1 MSECLKTIKV
11 YTITQSSPNIIAR
24 PEHNISRKDISKS
37 AVKVLYTLKDAG
49 YEGYLVGGCVR
60 DLLLGHHPKD
70 FDVATNATPEQVK
83 ALFRSSRI
91 IGRRFQIVHVRFGR
105 EIIEVTTFRGPHDDE
120 DTQHVSDEGMLLRD
134 NVYGT
139 LEQDAWRRDFTI
151 NALYYT
157 VKDFSIVDYTNG
169 MEDLKSKTIRMIGEP
184 SVRFQEDPVRMLR
197 AIRFAAKLNFK
208 IQHDDEVSIK
218 HALDENIH
226 LLEAVSS
233 ARLFDEVLKLFM
245 SGYGEAVYVLLI
257 KENIYQRLFAFDSL
271 TETEF
276 YINFVKQGLA
286 NTDLRIQQEKPI
298 TPAFLFAVLLWPA
311 VEVLAKQLQKKDH
324 SLYDALNFAGQQIIE
339 QVNVRITIP
348 KRFRYMMRDI
358 WSLQIRL
365 PSRIGRRAYKSLE
378 QKRFRAG
385 YDFLLLRSQVSN
397 AQAENNVVNEYDMS
411 HSSVEELNELSQWW
425 TQFQTEDDDGKK
437 AMIKALPHTGSKRKT
452 KSKKSGFKKSASKK
466 PAEN

>member
-1 MSECLKTIKV
+1 
-11 YTITQSSPNIIAR
+11 
-24 PEHNISRKDISKS
+24 
-37 AVKVLYTLKDAG
+37 
-49 YEGYLVGGCVR
+49 VGGCVR

-83 ALFRSSRI
+83 ALFRNSRI

-157 VKDFSIVDYTNG
+157 VKDFSIVDFTNG

-245 SGYGEAVYVLLI
+245 SGYAEAVYALLI
-257 KENIYQRLFAFDSL
+257 KEDIYQRLFAFDSL

-311 VEVLAKQLQKKDH
+311 VEVLAKQLQKKDN
-324 SLYDALNFAGQQIIE
+324 SLYDALNYAGQQIIE
-339 QVNVRITIP
+339 QVNERITIP

-358 WSLQIRL
+358 WSLQVRL

-397 AQAENNVVNEYDMS
+397 AQVGSNVVNEYDIS

-425 TQFQTEDDDGKK
+425 TQFQTENDDGKK
-437 AMIKALPHTGSKRKT
+437 VMIKALPHTGSKRKP
-452 KSKKSGFKKSASKK
+452 KSKKPVSKKSTSKK
-466 PAEN
+466 PVEN

>member
-1 MSECLKTIKV
+1 MGEIIKRSCA
-11 YTITQSSPNIIAR
+11 ITQSSPNIIAR

-37 AVKVLYTLKDAG
+37 AVNVLYTLKDAG
-49 YEGYLVGGCVR
+49 FEGYLVGGCVR

-83 ALFRSSRI
+83 GLFRNSRI

-105 EIIEVTTFRGPHDDE
+105 EIIEVTTFRGPHDDD

-157 VKDFSIVDYTNG
+157 VKDFSIVDYTHG

-184 SVRFQEDPVRMLR
+184 NTRFQEDPVRMLR

-218 HALDENIH
+218 NALDENIH

-245 SGYGEAVYVLLI
+245 SGYAEAVYELLI
-257 KENIYQRLFAFDSL
+257 KEKIYHRLFSFDPL

-276 YINFVKQGLA
+276 YSRFIKQGLA
-286 NTDLRIQQEKPI
+286 NTDLRIQQDKPI

-311 VEVLAKQLQKKDH
+311 VEVLAKKLQQRDH
-324 SLYDALNFAGQQIIE
+324 TLYDAVNVAGQEIIE
-339 QVNVRITIP
+339 EVNARITIP

-358 WSLQIRL
+358 WSLQVRL
-365 PSRIGRRAYKSLE
+365 PSRVGRRAYKSLE

-385 YDFLLLRSQVSN
+385 YDFLLLRSQVGS
-397 AQAENNVVNEYDMS
+397 ALTDKGIANEYDITR
-411 HSSVEELNELSQWW
+411 SSVEELDELTKWW
-425 TQFQTEDDDGKK
+425 TQFQVETEAGQKV
-437 AMIKALPHTGSKRKT
+437 MIKELPSDRPKRKSR
-452 KSKKSGFKKSASKK
+452 KPKKVAQK
-466 PAEN
+466 

>member
-1 MSECLKTIKV
+1 M
-11 YTITQSSPNIIAR
+11 
-24 PEHNISRKDISKS
+24 
-37 AVKVLYTLKDAG
+37 
-49 YEGYLVGGCVR
+49 
-60 DLLLGHHPKD
+60 
-70 FDVATNATPEQVK
+70 
-83 ALFRSSRI
+83 
-91 IGRRFQIVHVRFGR
+91 HVRFGR

-139 LEQDAWRRDFTI
+139 LEQDAWRRDFTV

-184 SVRFQEDPVRMLR
+184 TVRFQEDPVRMLR

-208 IQHDDEVSIK
+208 IQHDDEISIK
-218 HALDENIH
+218 KALNENIH

-245 SGYGEAVYVLLI
+245 SGYAEAVFSLLI
-257 KENIYQRLFAFDSL
+257 KENIYQRLFNFDSS

-276 YINFVKQGLA
+276 YIQFVKQGLV
-286 NTDLRIQQEKPI
+286 NTDLRIKQEKPI

-311 VEVLAKQLQKKDH
+311 VEVLTKQLQEKDH

-339 QVNVRITIP
+339 EVNARITIP

-358 WSLQIRL
+358 WSLQMRL

-397 AQAENNVVNEYDMS
+397 AQVENNVLNDNDVSNA
-411 HSSVEELNELSQWW
+411 SVEDLDELSKWW
-425 TQFQTEDDDGKK
+425 TTFQVETEDGKK
-437 AMIKALPHTGSKRKT
+437 EMIKSLPKSNSKRKKKTHSKKQT
-452 KSKKSGFKKSASKK
+452 KS
-466 PAEN
+466 

>member
-1 MSECLKTIKV
+1 M
-11 YTITQSSPNIIAR
+11 
-24 PEHNISRKDISKS
+24 
-37 AVKVLYTLKDAG
+37 KVLYTLKDAN

-83 ALFRSSRI
+83 ALFRNSRI

-105 EIIEVTTFRGPHDDE
+105 EIIEVTTFRGPHDDGA
-120 DTQHVSDEGMLLRD
+120 TQHVSDEGMLLRD

-157 VKDFSIVDYTNG
+157 VNGFSIVDYTNG
-169 MEDLKSKTIRMIGEP
+169 MDDLKSKTIRMIGDP
-184 SVRFQEDPVRMLR
+184 HVRFKEDPVRMLR
-197 AIRFAAKLNFK
+197 AIRFAAKLDFK

-218 HALDENIH
+218 EALDGNIH

-245 SGYGEAVYVLLI
+245 GGYAEAVYELLI
-257 KENIYQRLFAFDSL
+257 KEDIYQRLFPFDQAVDSD
-271 TETEF
+271 F
-276 YINFVKQGLA
+276 YIEFVKQGLV
-286 NTDLRIQQEKPI
+286 NTDIRIQQEKPV

-311 VEVLAKQLQKKDH
+311 VELLTKQLQSQDVPVIQ
-324 SLYDALNFAGQQIIE
+324 AINIAGQEMIE
-339 QVNVRITIP
+339 KVNMRITIP

-358 WSLQIRL
+358 WTLQVRL
-365 PSRIGRRAYKSLE
+365 PNRVGRRAYKLLE

-385 YDFLLLRSQVSN
+385 YDFLLLRSQVS
-397 AQAENNVVNEYDMS
+397 QEVVNESDVTR
-411 HSSVEELNELSQWW
+411 SSASELSELANWW
-425 TQFQTEDDDGKK
+425 TQFQTESEAGRKLMLNALPRTKPKRKKKK
-437 AMIKALPHTGSKRKT
+437 AKHA
-452 KSKKSGFKKSASKK
+452 
-466 PAEN
+466 

>member
-1 MSECLKTIKV
+1 M
-11 YTITQSSPNIIAR
+11 
-24 PEHNISRKDISKS
+24 
-37 AVKVLYTLKDAG
+37 
-49 YEGYLVGGCVR
+49 GGCVR

-83 ALFRSSRI
+83 ALFRNSRI

-157 VKDFSIVDYTNG
+157 VKDFSIVDFTNG

-245 SGYGEAVYVLLI
+245 SGYAEAVYALLI
-257 KENIYQRLFAFDSL
+257 KEDIYQRLFAFDSL

-311 VEVLAKQLQKKDH
+311 VEVLAKQLQKKDN
-324 SLYDALNFAGQQIIE
+324 SLYDALNYAGQQIIE
-339 QVNVRITIP
+339 QVNERITIP

-358 WSLQIRL
+358 WSLQVRL

-397 AQAENNVVNEYDMS
+397 AQVGSNVVNEYDIS

-425 TQFQTEDDDGKK
+425 TQFQTENDDGKK
-437 AMIKALPHTGSKRKT
+437 VMIKALPHTGSKRKP
-452 KSKKSGFKKSASKK
+452 KSKKPVSKKSTSKK
-466 PAEN
+466 PVEN

>member
-1 MSECLKTIKV
+1 MSEWVQIIKRL

-24 PEHNISRKDISKS
+24 PDHNISRKDISKS

-49 YEGYLVGGCVR
+49 FEGYLVGGCVR

-83 ALFRSSRI
+83 ALFRNSRI

-120 DTQHVSDEGMLLRD
+120 ALDHVSDEGMLLRD

-139 LEQDAWRRDFTI
+139 LEQDAWRRDFTV

-184 SVRFQEDPVRMLR
+184 EVRFKEDPVRMLR
-197 AIRFAAKLNFK
+197 AIRFAAKLKFE
-208 IQHDDEVSIK
+208 IQHDDEISIK
-218 HALDENIH
+218 NALDENIH

-245 SGYGEAVYVLLI
+245 SGYAEAVYALLI
-257 KENIYQRLFAFDSL
+257 KENIYHRLFSFGTA

-276 YINFVKQGLA
+276 YNSFVMQGLA

-311 VEVLAKQLQKKDH
+311 VEVLAKQMQKKDC
-324 SLYDALNFAGQQIIE
+324 SLYDAVNYAGQEIIE
-339 QVNVRITIP
+339 QVNARITIP

-365 PSRIGRRAYKSLE
+365 PSRVGRRAYKSLE

-397 AQAENNVVNEYDMS
+397 TQIKNNVVNDNDVTS
-411 HSSVEELNELSQWW
+411 SSVEDLDELAKWW
-425 TQFQTEDDDGKK
+425 TQFQTETEDGKK
-437 AMIKALPHTGSKRKT
+437 TMIRALPNNNPKRKKSNT
-452 KSKKSGFKKSASKK
+452 KKKSNKPKKVVK
-466 PAEN
+466 N

>member
-1 MSECLKTIKV
+1 MGENIKRF
-11 YTITQSSPNIIAR
+11 YTISKSNLNIIAR

-60 DLLLGHHPKD
+60 DLLLGLKPKD

-83 ALFRSSRI
+83 ALFRNSRI

-120 DTQHVSDEGMLLRD
+120 DLNVSDEGMLLRD
-134 NVYGT
+134 NEYGT

-169 MEDLKSKTIRMIGEP
+169 MDDLKSNTIRMIGEP
-184 SVRFQEDPVRMLR
+184 SIRFKEDPVRMLR

-218 HALDENIH
+218 NALDENIH

-245 SGYGEAVYVLLI
+245 SGYAEAVYELLI
-257 KENIYQRLFAFDSL
+257 KEDIYRRLLPFDNH
-271 TETEF
+271 TQTDF
-276 YINFVKQGLA
+276 YIAFVKQGLA
-286 NTDLRIQQEKPI
+286 NTDTRIQQEKPI
-298 TPAFLFAVLLWPA
+298 TPAFLFAVMLWPA
-311 VEVLAKQLQKKDH
+311 VEILTKQLQTQQH
-324 SLYDALNFAGQQIIE
+324 TLYDSINIAGQEIIE

-358 WSLQIRL
+358 WTLQVRL
-365 PSRIGRRAYKSLE
+365 PSRFGRKAYKSLE

-385 YDFLLLRSQVSN
+385 YDFLLLRSQVSDLLSIQN
-397 AQAENNVVNEYDMS
+397 TNDVNQSSQA
-411 HSSVEELNELSQWW
+411 ELNELCQWW
-425 TQFQTEDDDGKK
+425 TQFQIESEENRKQ
-437 AMIKALPHTGSKRKT
+437 MIKALPNNKPKRK
-452 KSKKSGFKKSASKK
+452 KKKSNKVK
-466 PAEN
+466 

>member
-1 MSECLKTIKV
+1 M
-11 YTITQSSPNIIAR
+11 
-24 PEHNISRKDISKS
+24 
-37 AVKVLYTLKDAG
+37 YTLKDAD

-83 ALFRSSRI
+83 ALFRNSRI

-105 EIIEVTTFRGPHDDE
+105 EIIEVTTFRGPHDGE
-120 DTQHVSDEGMLLRD
+120 STQHVSDEGMLLRD

-157 VKDFSIVDYTNG
+157 VKDFSIVDYTHG
-169 MEDLKSKTIRMIGEP
+169 MADLQSKTIRMIGDPE
-184 SVRFQEDPVRMLR
+184 VRFKEDPVRMLR
-197 AIRFAAKLNFK
+197 AIRFAGKLNFK

-218 HALDENIH
+218 KALDENIH

-245 SGYGEAVYVLLI
+245 SGYAKAVYELLI
-257 KENIYQRLFAFDSL
+257 KEDVYQRLFPFAQDVDSD
-271 TETEF
+271 F
-276 YINFVKQGLA
+276 YIEFVKQGLV
-286 NTDLRIQQEKPI
+286 NTDIRIQQQKPV

-311 VEVLAKQLQKKDH
+311 VEMLTKQLQSQDIP
-324 SLYDALNFAGQQIIE
+324 LIQAVNIAGQEMIE
-339 QVNVRITIP
+339 KANACITIP

-358 WSLQIRL
+358 WTLQVRL
-365 PSRIGRRAYKSLE
+365 PNRAGRRAYKLLE

-385 YDFLLLRSQVSN
+385 YDFLLLRSQVSQVASN
-397 AQAENNVVNEYDMS
+397 GSDVTHSTAAELA
-411 HSSVEELNELSQWW
+411 ELANWW
-425 TQFQTEDDDGKK
+425 TQFQTESEAGRKT
-437 AMIKALPHTGSKRKT
+437 MLNALPHPRPKSRKKKT
-452 KSKKSGFKKSASKK
+452 KHA
-466 PAEN
+466 